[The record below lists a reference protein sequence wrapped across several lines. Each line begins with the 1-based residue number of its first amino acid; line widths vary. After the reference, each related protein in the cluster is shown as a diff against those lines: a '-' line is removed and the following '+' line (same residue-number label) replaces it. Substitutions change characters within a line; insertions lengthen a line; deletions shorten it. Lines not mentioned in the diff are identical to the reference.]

1 VIAMPKAGFYA
12 IQNSEIRF
20 GRDGRW
26 YADGQEIHNPRIA
39 DLFSQ
44 HVERR
49 PEGGYM
55 LRIADE
61 KASIIVDDTPYVVTG
76 AEIRPD
82 GTLHIE
88 LNDRTR
94 ERLEPQTLRVGAD
107 DVLYCR
113 VKGGREAARFLRPAY
128 YQVAAHI
135 GRTESGEFVLRLPGG
150 DYPIARA

>member
-1 VIAMPKAGFYA
+1 MPKAGFYA

-26 YADGQEIHNPRIA
+26 YADGQVIANSRIA

-44 HVERR
+44 HVHHR

-61 KASIIVDDTPYVVTG
+61 KAPIVVEDTPYVVTG
-76 AEIRPD
+76 AETGSD
-82 GTLHIE
+82 GAVLIE
-88 LNDRTR
+88 LNDRSR
-94 ERLEPQTLRVGAD
+94 ERLDPRTLAVGDD

-113 VKGGREAARFLRPAY
+113 VKDGAEAARFLRPAY
-128 YQVAAHI
+128 YQVAQHI
-135 GRTESGEFVLRLPGG
+135 NRADSGRFVFHLPEG
-150 DYPIARA
+150 DYPLARR

>member
-1 VIAMPKAGFYA
+1 MPKAGFYA

-26 YADGQEIHNPRIA
+26 YADGQVIANSRIA

-44 HVERR
+44 HVYRR

-61 KASIIVDDTPYVVTG
+61 QAPIVVEDTPYVVTG
-76 AEIRPD
+76 AELGSD
-82 GTLHIE
+82 GAVLIE
-88 LNDRTR
+88 LNDHSH
-94 ERLEPQTLRVGAD
+94 ERLDPRTLAIGDD

-113 VKGGREAARFLRPAY
+113 VKDGAEAARFLRPAY
-128 YQVAAHI
+128 YQVAQYINRAD
-135 GRTESGEFVLRLPGG
+135 SGSFVFRLPEG
-150 DYPIARA
+150 DYPVARR